1 MYTHVFVLLTVL
13 WLTTEKKTTTLN
25 HVIDQSFPVSRPI
38 TALFGAA
45 LLKQA
50 CILLVPS

>member
-1 MYTHVFVLLTVL
+1 MFLYF
-13 WLTTEKKTTTLN
+13 WQYYGSQQKKKNLN